1 MTPRL
6 ARRIALAAVVAGV
19 VGDVLFDRVG
29 LGINVPIAVGGIL
42 VATTIFRPRQR
53 RIDPLDLWLPPVAL
67 AAALVVALRTDLVIV
82 FLAVLLAGLATLAWA
97 VAASGEALTRRSVL
111 AVAALGALAATSLG
125 VGSLAVLASAGSDG
139 ALHDLGASGRR
150 AVPVARGILIAVPIV
165 AGFGLLLTSAD
176 AVFARVVGN
185 VLSVPFDIA
194 DLAGRL
200 SMVVIVA
207 WAVGGLLAVAGDAAP
222 FRLAAVDGALG
233 EDLSRDLAAVAGSVG
248 GRLRASTEALVVLVA
263 VDVLFAA
270 FVVLQLAYL
279 FGGQVIVAAT
289 GVTYSDYAR
298 EGYFQLVA
306 VVAGAGML
314 LAVAELA
321 ARRPEGRSR
330 AFILAALTLL
340 GLTAVILASAAVRL
354 GLYQQIYG
362 WTELRFYVA
371 ASIGWLAIGGAV
383 AIALLVRDRMAWLFH
398 GLAFGAVAVTL
409 LVAAVG
415 PQALVTQQNLARVLD
430 PNLVPPGG
438 HSGFDAGYAATL
450 GDDAVPLLVAALPSL
465 DPASRATLLLTL
477 GERRIELASDHA
489 SRAWPAWNL
498 SRERAR
504 AALETLP

>member
-19 VGDVLFDRVG
+19 VGGVLFDRVG

-222 FRLAAVDGALG
+222 FRLAAVDGAARTCPG
-233 EDLSRDLAAVAGSVG
+233 VSRRSPD
-248 GRLRASTEALVVLVA
+248 
-263 VDVLFAA
+263 
-270 FVVLQLAYL
+270 
-279 FGGQVIVAAT
+279 
-289 GVTYSDYAR
+289 
-298 EGYFQLVA
+298 
-306 VVAGAGML
+306 L
-314 LAVAELA
+314 LAVACEPRPRPLSSSSRSTCCSRRSWCSSWPTCSA
-321 ARRPEGRSR
+321 ARSSSR
-330 AFILAALTLL
+330 
-340 GLTAVILASAAVRL
+340 
-354 GLYQQIYG
+354 Q
-362 WTELRFYVA
+362 
-371 ASIGWLAIGGAV
+371 
-383 AIALLVRDRMAWLFH
+383 
-398 GLAFGAVAVTL
+398 
-409 LVAAVG
+409 
-415 PQALVTQQNLARVLD
+415 
-430 PNLVPPGG
+430 
-438 HSGFDAGYAATL
+438 
-450 GDDAVPLLVAALPSL
+450 
-465 DPASRATLLLTL
+465 PA
-477 GERRIELASDHA
+477 
-489 SRAWPAWNL
+489 
-498 SRERAR
+498 
-504 AALETLP
+504 

>member
-1 MTPRL
+1 
-6 ARRIALAAVVAGV
+6 
-19 VGDVLFDRVG
+19 
-29 LGINVPIAVGGIL
+29 
-42 VATTIFRPRQR
+42 
-53 RIDPLDLWLPPVAL
+53 
-67 AAALVVALRTDLVIV
+67 V

-383 AIALLVRDRMAWLFH
+383 AIAAPRPRPD
-398 GLAFGAVAVTL
+398 GVAVPRARL
-409 LVAAVG
+409 RGRGGDAA
-415 PQALVTQQNLARVLD
+415 RR
-430 PNLVPPGG
+430 GG
-438 HSGFDAGYAATL
+438 
-450 GDDAVPLLVAALPSL
+450 
-465 DPASRATLLLTL
+465 RATGACHPT
-477 GERRIELASDHA
+477 E
-489 SRAWPAWNL
+489 P
-498 SRERAR
+498 RAR
-504 AALETLP
+504 ARSQPPSRPAAIAASTPGTPRRLATTRSRSSSRRCQVWIRRAGQRCC